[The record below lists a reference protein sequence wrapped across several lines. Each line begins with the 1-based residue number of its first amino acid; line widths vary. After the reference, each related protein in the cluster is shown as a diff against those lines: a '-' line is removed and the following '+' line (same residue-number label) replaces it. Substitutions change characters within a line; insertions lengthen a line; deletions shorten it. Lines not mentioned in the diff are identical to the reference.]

1 MEIKILGSGCA
12 RCQSLEKTTK
22 EAITELGID
31 ATVEKVEDI
40 QKIMEYGVMR
50 TPGLVV
56 NEKVILTGQVPKLA
70 ELKELLTKNQ

>member
-12 RCQSLEKTTK
+12 RCQSLEKTTR
-22 EAITELGID
+22 EAISELGIN

-50 TPGLVV
+50 TPGLVI
-56 NEKVILTGQVPKLA
+56 NEKVILTGQVPKLT
-70 ELKELLTKNQ
+70 ELKELLTNNQ

>member
-56 NEKVILTGQVPKLA
+56 NEKVILTGQVPKLT

>member
-12 RCQSLEKTTK
+12 RCRSLEQATK
-22 EAITELGID
+22 EAITELGLN

>member
-12 RCQSLEKTTK
+12 RCRSLEQATK
-22 EAITELGID
+22 EAITELGLN

-50 TPGLVV
+50 TPGLIVDGKIV
-56 NEKVILTGQVPKLA
+56 STGQVPSVK
-70 ELKELLTKNQ
+70 ELKTMLSSLQ